1 MSENMRKCCQSE
13 TGEPHGFGCIEQE
26 SEERYMAEIHSL
38 HLADVIDTLTG
49 MPHSVG
55 LPAAVALRMAV
66 TLNRRHEGGM
76 TDPTGEPLTPKRSR
90 PALFLDELTAYA
102 RQQRLSA
109 LLAEVRRAEDEAL
122 SQMTVAVTELNRA
135 ITLRERIEHLLER
148 PVRPLSATESAEPA
162 LVVGQGTL
170 PGRMDDARPEA
181 RRLAEQ
187 GERGR
192 MLIDP
197 DNDTVRQHVEDRVS
211 TEVCRQCA
219 GSGTV
224 TR

>member
-26 SEERYMAEIHSL
+26 SGERYVVETLQSGQ
-38 HLADVIDTLTG
+38 ADLIDTQAG
-49 MPHSVG
+49 RRVAVG
-55 LPAAVALRMAV
+55 IHPLLAVRHAA

-76 TDPTGEPLTPKRSR
+76 TDPTAEPLTPKRSR
-90 PALFLDELTAYA
+90 PALFLDELTADA

-135 ITLRERIEHLLER
+135 IALRERIEHMLER

-162 LVVGQGTL
+162 SVVGQGRADD
-170 PGRMDDARPEA
+170 PSGPQDDWCACDFSGRTCPRHGAV
-181 RRLAEQ
+181 L
-187 GERGR
+187 
-192 MLIDP
+192 
-197 DNDTVRQHVEDRVS
+197 
-211 TEVCRQCA
+211 
-219 GSGTV
+219 
-224 TR
+224 